1 MKIER
6 RPRVSQRETY
16 GVNGYMLALLRLA
29 MKGIVFRE
37 FIDMVEATF
46 GEDVGDDIIESS
58 DLPSG
63 GSYTAVGTYSHTEL
77 VTLVVAL
84 SEKINVPVPVLV
96 HAFGKYL
103 FGRFH
108 DLFPVFFTDHE
119 TAFSFLCSIHDVVHV
134 EVLKLYPDAGLPDFK
149 AELSDDG
156 NTLYF
161 EYHSHRHFS
170 DLAHGLM
177 DGAFEHWNETVDIE
191 TEDRSTDEKQVIMFI
206 CTKQ

>member
-1 MKIER
+1 
-6 RPRVSQRETY
+6 
-16 GVNGYMLALLRLA
+16 MLDPKPTA

-37 FIDMVEATF
+37 FIDMVESTF
-46 GEDVGDDIIESS
+46 GEEISDEIIESS

-84 SEKINVPVPVLV
+84 SEAIDVPVPVLV

-108 DLFPVFFTDHE
+108 ALFPVFFEGHDDS
-119 TAFSFLCSIHDVVHV
+119 FSFLCTIHDVVHV
-134 EVLKLYPDAGLPDFK
+134 EVLKLYPDAGLPDFV
-149 AELSDDG
+149 ATLSEDG
-156 NTLYF
+156 KTLFF

-177 DGAFEHWNETVDIE
+177 DGAFEHWKETVDIQV
-191 TEDRSTDEKQVIMFI
+191 TDRSTDDKQVILFT
-206 CTKQ
+206 CTKE